1 MPWQHIHNIIVQ
13 ESNDMNSTW
22 TVYFILLVALFLIYM
37 PRKRKRR
44 YIANRRIIKNR
55 IADKKGIGREIMRE
69 LAERFVGKDV
79 YIKLLEGTVDGVIS
93 EVTDSGIVL
102 ENNGNTQVVNLDY
115 VMTIREYPHN
125 KNGKRAAIWG

>member
-1 MPWQHIHNIIVQ
+1 M
-13 ESNDMNSTW
+13 DNSTW
-22 TVYFILLVALFLIYM
+22 TVYFILFVAIFLIYL
-37 PRKRKRR
+37 PRKKKRR
-44 YIANRRIIKNR
+44 YAANRQMLKNK

-102 ENNGNTQVVNLDY
+102 ENNGNAQVVNLDY

>member
-1 MPWQHIHNIIVQ
+1 
-13 ESNDMNSTW
+13 MNSTW

-44 YIANRRIIKNR
+44 YIANRRIVKNR

-79 YIKLLEGTVDGVIS
+79 YIKLLEGTADGIIR

-102 ENNGNTQVVNLDY
+102 ESNGNAQVVNLDY
-115 VMTIREYPHN
+115 VITIREYPHN
-125 KNGKRAAIWG
+125 KNGKREAIWG

>member
-1 MPWQHIHNIIVQ
+1 M
-13 ESNDMNSTW
+13 DNSTW
-22 TVYFILLVALFLIYM
+22 TVYFILFVAIFLIYL
-37 PRKRKRR
+37 PRKKKRR
-44 YIANRRIIKNR
+44 YAANRQMLKNK

-102 ENNGNTQVVNLDY
+102 ENNGNAQVVNLDY

-125 KNGKRAAIWG
+125 KTGKRAAIWG

>member
-1 MPWQHIHNIIVQ
+1 M
-13 ESNDMNSTW
+13 DSTW

-37 PRKRKRR
+37 PRKRRQR

-55 IADKKGIGREIMRE
+55 ITDKKGIGREIMRE

-102 ENNGNTQVVNLDY
+102 ENNGNAQIVNLDY

-125 KNGKRAAIWG
+125 KKGKRAAIWG